1 MPKGTLATVASIGG
15 STIQKTITK
24 EADNT
29 VVHGDGSTSISL
41 PVATLLADYQND
53 EDSTATGTLTAGHGL
68 GDGAHTF
75 DLYWAT
81 GVRYG
86 VACTISTNAVDIT
99 NSGAGDALPV
109 DDTVVNVCD
118 QVLINTAIDGDVV
131 VLIVMNS
138 SLRTSVACHDV
149 GDAVIEAIE
158 LLANEPYHW
167 HDTNGITNP
176 FTGNPIT
183 YLAVSNGTTTAA
195 AILQILV
202 LQDSTP

>member
-1 MPKGTLATVASIGG
+1 MPNGTLATVASIGG
-15 STIQKTITK
+15 ATIQQTITK
-24 EADNT
+24 SADNT

-53 EDSTATGTLTAGHGL
+53 EDDTATGTLTAGHGL
-68 GDGAHTF
+68 ATGTY
-75 DLYWAT
+75 DLYWAD

-86 VACTISTNAVDIT
+86 VACTITTNTVDIT

-109 DDTVVNVCD
+109 DDTVVNMSE
-118 QVLINTAIDGDVV
+118 QVLINTAIDGDAL

-138 SLRTSVACHDV
+138 SLRTSVVCHDV
-149 GDAVIEAIE
+149 DDDVIEPIE
-158 LLANEPYHW
+158 LLANQPYHW
-167 HDTNGITNP
+167 HDTSGIANP
-176 FTGNPIT
+176 FTGDPIT
-183 YLAVSNGTTTAA
+183 YLAVSNGATSAA

>member
-1 MPKGTLATVASIGG
+1 MPKGTLATVASLGG

-29 VVHGDGSTSISL
+29 VVHGDGSSSISL
-41 PVATLLADYQND
+41 PVATLLLTFVND
-53 EDSTATGTLTAGHGL
+53 GDDTASGTLTAGHGL
-68 GDGAHTF
+68 ETGTF
-75 DLYWAT
+75 DLWWAT

-86 VACTISTNAVDIT
+86 VAFTVSTNDWT
-99 NSGAGDALPV
+99 MTDSGAGDALPASS
-109 DDTVVNVCD
+109 TVCNISE
-118 QVLINTAIDGDVV
+118 QVLINTAIDGDAV

-149 GDAVIEAIE
+149 DDDVIEAIE
-158 LLANEPYHW
+158 LLADEPYHW

-176 FTGNPIT
+176 FAGDPIT
-183 YLAVSNGTTTAA
+183 YLAVSNGETSAA
-195 AILQILV
+195 AILQVLV